1 VKDLRPITDPA
12 AGSEA
17 RRQEGPEAAHA
28 LSGFEPMTIRQLHSV
43 TVSAGKRP
51 RCSAR
56 GSVSTPGDVP
66 AGYRLP
72 PGIASTSR
80 MAKKPFA
87 EPSVRWSHQPIGGA
101 IRCSGS

>member
-1 VKDLRPITDPA
+1 MKDLKSITDPA

-17 RRQEGPEAAHA
+17 RRHEGPEAAHA

-43 TVSAGKRP
+43 TVSADMRP

-56 GSVSTPGDVP
+56 GSVSPPWDVP

-80 MAKKPFA
+80 VAKKPFA
-87 EPSVRWSHQPIGGA
+87 SLQYVGVTGPSVV
-101 IRCSGS
+101 